1 MLFNL
6 FKKKNPEEE
15 KGKESEEDS
24 ESDSSDD
31 KAEENRPAT
40 NQMKGEVN
48 ALNVSEDLVKVNSE
62 IERIKVSIEGFAEV
76 RKSFT
81 ERFTSVSEQIGE
93 LRNMIFERDK
103 NIQEIELKAVKAYD
117 LVDSVHPEKIMS
129 EVQKQDAKSEA
140 LKANLEGNEAIMD
153 RIMEELKEAKKKIE
167 FFRGVEE
174 IIKLSEEV
182 KSELIEIKKIES
194 KIALNTDKVET
205 IYAEMRKKFQDIDSF
220 SSDLREM
227 KVMSE
232 QNTKDINYLK
242 EKAAGLASKDE
253 LEKLTGKV
261 QKYIEA
267 LKGLEKESSLTKDLS
282 SDTPSS
288 FVTRVSLLCSR

>member
-15 KGKESEEDS
+15 KEKENEEDS
-24 ESDSSDD
+24 DSDSPEDEA
-31 KAEENRPAT
+31 KENNLIT
-40 NQMKGEVN
+40 NQIKGDAN
-48 ALNVSEDLVKVNSE
+48 ASGSLVKINTE
-62 IERIKVSIEGFAEV
+62 IERMKVSIGGFQEV

-81 ERFTSVSEQIGE
+81 ERFNSISEQIGE

-129 EVQKQDAKSEA
+129 EVHKQDAKSEA

-153 RIMEELKEAKKKIE
+153 RIMEELKETKKKIE

-220 SSDLREM
+220 NSDLREM
-227 KVMSE
+227 KVISE
-232 QNTKDINYLK
+232 QNTKDIGYLK
-242 EKAAGLASKDE
+242 EKAAGSVSKEE
-253 LEKLTGKV
+253 LEKLTSKV

-267 LKGLEKESSLTKDLS
+267 LKGLEKESSLTKDISTLK
-282 SDTPSS
+282 TM
-288 FVTRVSLLCSR
+288 LEGLK

>member
-6 FKKKNPEEE
+6 FKKKDSEE
-15 KGKESEEDS
+15 KKDAEDNEDS
-24 ESDSSDD
+24 DDEDSN
-31 KAEENRPAT
+31 EETKENKPANSGT
-40 NQMKGEVN
+40 KNDT
-48 ALNVSEDLVKVNSE
+48 NVSGDLIKINTE
-62 IERIKVSIEGFAEV
+62 IERIKVSVEGFAEV

-81 ERFTSVSEQIGE
+81 ERFSSISEQIGE

-103 NIQEIELKAVKAYD
+103 NIQEIELKAIKAYD
-117 LVDSVHPEKIMS
+117 LLDSVHPEKIMS

-205 IYAEMRKKFQDIDSF
+205 IYAEMRKKYQDIDSF

-227 KVMSE
+227 KVISE
-232 QNTKDINYLK
+232 QNTKDIGYLK
-242 EKAAGLASKDE
+242 EKVAGFVSKDE
-253 LEKLTGKV
+253 LEKLTNKV

-267 LKGLEKESSLTKDLS
+267 LKGLEKESSLTKDISTLK
-282 SDTPSS
+282 TM
-288 FVTRVSLLCSR
+288 LEGLK